1 MRSRRVAVVGAGMAG
16 LSAAWRLLDAG
27 ADVTIYDA
35 AAAAGG
41 RVRTVELDGV
51 RADATVQ
58 LLAGHYRRT
67 LALAAK
73 AGLRDLLV
81 PAPGRDALW
90 RRGRAHPM
98 ELGSVPVMATSGA
111 LPAGLKLRLLTRYVP
126 FLRKI
131 RRRLD
136 VGDLAS
142 LDADGDE
149 PVAEWGRREIGADF
163 VELLADPLLATTHG
177 IGAEETSAWYFHALS
192 AAGMDLT
199 LWAVRGGVAALPA
212 GLARAAAGRGATLA
226 LGTPVAAVLP
236 SGTGWRVESASGAE
250 SFDGVVVAVPASRLP
265 ELIPVAAP
273 LARWLAGVQAR
284 PAAALLLRC
293 EPVPAADFFGL
304 SFPAAEG
311 GGTAAVCVQGAKY
324 PGERRAADVL
334 VVLPRPDAAARLA
347 GAEPRAAFEL
357 LMPAVRRAL
366 PDLEQGLGRVLLVRV
381 PDGQLLV
388 PPGAGGRTRS
398 FDPDWL
404 PAGIALAGDYLRA
417 PSVEG
422 AVRSGEEAA
431 ARLLA
436 VAAPP
441 AG

>member
-16 LSAAWRLLDAG
+16 LAAAWRLLDAG

-35 AAAAGG
+35 AAEAGG
-41 RVRTVELDGV
+41 RVRTVELDGLP
-51 RADATVQ
+51 ADVTVQ

-67 LALAAK
+67 LALASA
-73 AGLRDLLV
+73 AGLRALLV

-90 RRGRAHPM
+90 RNGRAHPM

-126 FLRKI
+126 FLRRL

-136 VGDLAS
+136 AGDLAT
-142 LDADGDE
+142 LGDGDDE
-149 PVAEWGRREIGADF
+149 SIAAWGLREIGGDF

-199 LWAVRGGVAALPA
+199 LWAVRGGAAALPA

-226 LGTPVAAVLP
+226 LSTAVTEVVP
-236 SGTGWRVESASGAE
+236 AGEGWRVDSAAGTASY
-250 SFDGVVVAVPASRLP
+250 DGVVVAVPASRLAAVT
-265 ELIPVAAP
+265 PVAAP
-273 LARWLAGVQAR
+273 LERWLAGVEAR

-293 EPVPAADFFGL
+293 ETVPAADFFGL
-304 SFPAAEG
+304 SFPAGEG
-311 GGTAAVCVQGAKY
+311 EGTAAVCVQGAKY
-324 PGERRAADVL
+324 PGGRRGAEVL
-334 VVLPRPDAAARLA
+334 VVLPRPEAAPRLA
-347 GAEPRAAFEL
+347 DAEPRAAFDL
-357 LMPAVRRAL
+357 LMPAVRRAF
-366 PDLEQGLGRVLLVRV
+366 PGLEQGLRRVRLVRV

-388 PPGAGGRTRS
+388 PPGAGGRIRA
-398 FDPDWL
+398 FDHGWL
-404 PAGIALAGDYLRA
+404 PPGLALAGDYLRA

-431 ARLLA
+431 ARLVEAL
-436 VAAPP
+436 PP
-441 AG
+441 